1 MRYTGPKCRLCRR
14 EGVKLFLKA
23 DKCLSA
29 KCPFEKRPTVPGVR
43 TFRRGK
49 ATGFQLR
56 LREKQK
62 VKRFYGL
69 SDKQFFLYY
78 KESVRQKGNTGDNL
92 LVLFERRL
100 DNVIYHM
107 GFAQSRSEA
116 RQVVMH
122 GHITVDGVRVD
133 IPSFLVEEGMQIGCH
148 SRDRSKKMVT
158 ENIEFTR
165 MRQKPAWV
173 SVDEQNLLGKV
184 VHLPSRDDVSVE
196 VDERLISSSVLVNPI
211 N

>member
-1 MRYTGPKCRLCRR
+1 MSRYTGPKCRLCRR

-29 KCPFEKRPTVPGVR
+29 KCPFEKRPTAPGVR

-49 ATGFQLR
+49 ATGYQIR

-69 SDKQFFLYY
+69 TDKQFFIYY
-78 KESVRQKGNTGDNL
+78 KESQRQKGNTGDNL

-116 RQVVMH
+116 RQVVRH
-122 GHITVDGVRVD
+122 GHISVNGKRVN
-133 IPSFLVEEGMQIGCH
+133 IPSFLVREGMEISCYT
-148 SRDRSKKMVT
+148 RDKSKKLVS
-158 ENIEFTR
+158 ENIEFTK
-165 MRQKPAWV
+165 MREKPTWV
-173 SVDEQNLLGKV
+173 SVDEQTIKGKV
-184 VHLPSRDDVSVE
+184 VNLPSRDDVSVE
-196 VDERLISSSVLVNPI
+196 VDERLIIEFCSR
-211 N
+211 

>member
-1 MRYTGPKCRLCRR
+1 MSRYTGPKCRLCRR
-14 EGVKLFLKA
+14 EGTKLFLKA

-29 KCPFEKRPTVPGVR
+29 KCPFEKRPTVPGMR

-49 ATGFQLR
+49 PTGYQVR

-78 KESVRQKGNTGDNL
+78 KEAVRNRGNTGENL
-92 LVLFERRL
+92 LTLFERRL

-116 RQVVMH
+116 RQIVGH
-122 GHITVDGVRVD
+122 GHITVNGKKVT
-133 IPSFLVEEGMQIGCH
+133 ITSFLVNEGMVISH
-148 SRDRSKKMVT
+148 YTKNSSKKLIS
-158 ENIEFTR
+158 ENIEFTK
-165 MRQKPAWV
+165 MREKPAWV
-173 SVDEQNLLGKV
+173 SVNEENKEGKV
-184 VHLPSRDDVSVE
+184 VSLPSRDDVSVE
-196 VDERLISSSVLVNPI
+196 VDEQFIIEFCSR
-211 N
+211 